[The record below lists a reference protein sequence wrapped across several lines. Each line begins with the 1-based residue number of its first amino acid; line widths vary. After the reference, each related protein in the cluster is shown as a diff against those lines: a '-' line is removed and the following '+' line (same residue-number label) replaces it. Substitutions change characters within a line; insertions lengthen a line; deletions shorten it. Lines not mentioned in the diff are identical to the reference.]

1 MICNAGAFGTLEV
14 SMTNKLAQLKKA
26 TVVVADTGDIEAI
39 KKYQPQDATTN
50 PSLIL
55 AATKLPSYQHL
66 LDDAVAYAESKQVS
80 TQEEF
85 DLYALDYL
93 SVAIGAEIAKIV
105 PGYVSTEVDC
115 RESYDVENTIKRA
128 KHLIELYETRFNI
141 SRERVLVKI
150 ASTWEGIK
158 AAEQLEKEGIK
169 CNLTLLFSF
178 AQARACAEANVTLI
192 SPFVGRILDYY
203 KTYHPEGDYTGVN
216 DPGVQS
222 VSAIYDWYKKY
233 GYKTIIMGASFR
245 NTSEIECL
253 AGCDRLTIGP
263 GLLESLVND
272 NGELAI
278 ALQDNYAANNQVQP
292 KLPPLSHSQ
301 FLWQH
306 NSDQMAIVKLAEGLT
321 KFAADTETLLNQ
333 LRSKRQVKA

>member
-1 MICNAGAFGTLEV
+1 
-14 SMTNKLAQLKKA
+14 MTNKLEQLKKA

-39 KKYQPQDATTN
+39 KKFQPQDATTN

-55 AATKLPSYQHL
+55 AATKLPAYQHL
-66 LDDAVAYAESKQVS
+66 LDDAVAYAESKQVQS
-80 TQEEF
+80 QEEF

-115 RESYDVENTIKRA
+115 RESYNVENTIKRA
-128 KHLIELYETRFNI
+128 RHLIELYETKFNV
-141 SRERVLVKI
+141 SRDRVLVKI

-203 KTYHPEGDYTGVN
+203 KTYHPDGDYTGFK
-216 DPGVQS
+216 DPGVVS
-222 VSAIYDWYKKY
+222 VTSIYDWYKKY

-263 GLLESLVND
+263 ALLESLLAD
-272 NGELAI
+272 QGELTI
-278 ALQDNYAANNQVQP
+278 ALKDTYAANGTVET
-292 KLPPLSHSQ
+292 KLAPLSHSEFQ
-301 FLWQH
+301 WQH
-306 NSDQMAIVKLAEGLT
+306 NSDQMAIVKLAEGLS
-321 KFAADTETLLNQ
+321 KFAADTETLLAL
-333 LRSKRQVKA
+333 LRSKR